1 MWALSARSCLPCQ
14 HYRRIPVTSL
24 VVDIQGFVQ
33 QPVQAEH
40 STTDSDICSNDSTAD
55 SDLVDSDSDE
65 LSGVVAIVAKPD
77 QTVSPRPP
85 ALLRRSTLVQHAAAA
100 TIQRS
105 FRQKI
110 ATTHLGAGQQPY
122 RVPSDLTP
130 AGSRQSLHELNNHKQ
145 QKAASCIQ
153 KWWRLRMKQ
162 QRHVPW
168 TPPST
173 NNQPTMRCSS
183 MQSSRPDS
191 AASSSLS
198 GKYSS

>member
-1 MWALSARSCLPCQ
+1 MLAMSIRSCLPCQ
-14 HYRRIPVTSL
+14 YYTRISVTSL
-24 VVDIQGFVQ
+24 VDIQGFVQ
-33 QPVQAEH
+33 QPVQSEDSA
-40 STTDSDICSNDSTAD
+40 TDSDICSNDSSAD
-55 SDLVDSDSDE
+55 SDIADSDIAE
-65 LSGVVAIVAKPD
+65 VSGVVATVAKPD

-85 ALLRRSTLVQHAAAA
+85 ATLRRSTLVQHAAAA
-100 TIQRS
+100 TIQRR
-105 FRQKI
+105 FRQQITAKHI
-110 ATTHLGAGQQPY
+110 GAGQQPY

-153 KWWRLRMKQ
+153 KWWRLHMKQ